1 MERVFYFLAGALLAA
16 GICRLIGLRRENRL
30 MDSLREMLDKAIN
43 GEFQPERL
51 DESKLS
57 AVENSFKQFLDNS
70 LVTGQNQ
77 SRQKETIQSL
87 ISDISHQTVT
97 PLANIRLYLELLEE
111 RLEERAPEL
120 EAVKE
125 QSEKLDFLIQSLG
138 KLSRMETG
146 ILAFRVQEHGLE
158 QVLDAL
164 RIQFASKA
172 EEKGLGLAFF
182 PTRAEAR
189 FDLKWTIEAVG
200 NIVDNAVKYTP
211 PGGNIS
217 VRVQSYP
224 FFARIDVKDSG
235 IGIEQ
240 KDLGNIF
247 GRFYRAGQVG
257 EEPGVGIGLY
267 LAREIIQGQKGYIKV
282 SSRLGEG
289 SVFSVFLPRGNVWEN
304 VSEL

>member
-1 MERVFYFLAGALLAA
+1 M
-16 GICRLIGLRRENRL
+16 
-30 MDSLREMLDKAIN
+30 
-43 GEFQPERL
+43 
-51 DESKLS
+51 
-57 AVENSFKQFLDNS
+57 
-70 LVTGQNQ
+70 
-77 SRQKETIQSL
+77 
-87 ISDISHQTVT
+87 
-97 PLANIRLYLELLEE
+97 
-111 RLEERAPEL
+111 
-120 EAVKE
+120 
-125 QSEKLDFLIQSLG
+125 
-138 KLSRMETG
+138 
-146 ILAFRVQEHGLE
+146 
-158 QVLDAL
+158 DAL

-172 EEKGLGLAFF
+172 EEKGLCLAFF